1 MVQIEKIVKVS
12 NTEPRE
18 SFNLIPAIITLVLM
32 TLFVVSTIYVLISS
46 LL

>member
-1 MVQIEKIVKVS
+1 MVQIEKNMKAS
-12 NTEPRE
+12 NVEPRE
-18 SFNLIPAIITLVLM
+18 TFNLIPAIITFVLM